1 MIRKLTK
8 QGNSTCL
15 VIERQLRELLD
26 ITTDTPLKLTVEG
39 RKLIIEPLTEKER
52 SSKFRRALADTK
64 REYAPALKKLAR

>member
-26 ITTDTPLKLTVEG
+26 ITIDTPLKLTVEG
-39 RKLIIEPLTEKER
+39 RKLVIEPLTDKER
-52 SSKFRRALADTK
+52 KSKFRKALADTK
-64 REYAPALKKLAR
+64 REHASALKKLAQ

>member
-39 RKLIIEPLTEKER
+39 RKLVIEPLTDEER
-52 SSKFRRALADTK
+52 GSKFRKALADTK
-64 REYAPALKKLAR
+64 REYAPALKKLAK

>member
-39 RKLIIEPLTEKER
+39 RKLVVEPLTDEER
-52 SSKFRRALADTK
+52 KSKFRKALSDTK
-64 REYAPALKKLAR
+64 REYAPALKKLAK